1 MRHCQA
7 HGAHCW
13 STKERPVARHR
24 APARRGAGMSLGMVV
39 QLPEADETSVSRRQ
53 LLAHLDVFM
62 GGRVAE
68 EIIFGA
74 GDVTTGAS
82 SDLDKVGRPRPARC
96 AACYTCARGDRL
108 QCRARP
114 AVVWTLALNCS
125 ALAGRLSPGY

>member
-1 MRHCQA
+1 
-7 HGAHCW
+7 
-13 STKERPVARHR
+13 
-24 APARRGAGMSLGMVV
+24 MSLGMVV

-82 SDLDKVGRPRPARC
+82 SDLDKVGGPRPAHTSLGC
-96 AACYTCARGDRL
+96 ALRVCAGFYLQYQERL
-108 QCRARP
+108 YWWP
-114 AVVWTLALNCS
+114 WSIV
-125 ALAGRLSPGY
+125 